1 MALHVL
7 LRRFL
12 IVTLLVN
19 NVDGWSWPSKAS
31 FVRSFPKGQTPI
43 ASSSTFLLLSLY
55 GLLSF
60 PSLVSADATTITPST
75 PVITQEQLMQSLTP
89 PTDERPQIIPP
100 TRNNLQLQDSAVME
114 GMVYLL
120 DTNDRPETSDLIVI
134 TMTTIDDPNTVLAGA
149 KYPVSR
155 ARIPFNFQFKDANII
170 KGKEEFFRASMD
182 KDLIIQVKICP
193 ETASSIPC
201 LEEEST
207 FLARGIS
214 KLVKIPGMKENEQVI
229 VRTAA
234 ALPLSRTVIQE

>member
-1 MALHVL
+1 
-7 LRRFL
+7 
-12 IVTLLVN
+12 
-19 NVDGWSWPSKAS
+19 
-31 FVRSFPKGQTPI
+31 
-43 ASSSTFLLLSLY
+43 
-55 GLLSF
+55 
-60 PSLVSADATTITPST
+60 
-75 PVITQEQLMQSLTP
+75 MQSLTP